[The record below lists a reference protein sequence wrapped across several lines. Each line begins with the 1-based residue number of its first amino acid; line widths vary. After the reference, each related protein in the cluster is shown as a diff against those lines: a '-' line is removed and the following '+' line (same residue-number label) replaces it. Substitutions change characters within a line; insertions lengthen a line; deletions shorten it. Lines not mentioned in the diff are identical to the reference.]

1 MDIRVNKS
9 DYYYGAFLSKILDNG
24 CTPALLTNDA
34 NRGVYKITTD
44 SGEYII
50 YMKYLTNHQDD
61 LLWNFSFTKD
71 NLEEIK
77 EYVEK
82 DEKLMFGFICSY
94 ESLLFTEL
102 GLCDLDEFKRCVD
115 LDCKNE
121 DYKRLSIL
129 KVPYSPYLRFYG
141 SELDREDSLEIERTR
156 INNL

>member
-24 CTPALLTNDA
+24 CTPTLLTHDA

-44 SGEYII
+44 KDEYII

-77 EYVEK
+77 EYAQGE
-82 DEKLMFGFICSY
+82 EKLMFAFICSY

-102 GLCDLDEFKRCVD
+102 GLCDFEELKRCIE
-115 LDCKNE
+115 LDCKE
-121 DYKRLSIL
+121 GEYKRVSIL
-129 KVPYSPYLRFYG
+129 KVPYSPYLRLYG
-141 SELDREDSLEIERTR
+141 SELDREESIEIERSR